1 MDRKGLLV
9 GLTIAVSVL
18 IGVIIGIGI
27 IGFQVKNPL
36 FGELFHQQKEML
48 KAQEKIEKRLQNIEK
63 QGKDLEAAIKK
74 LKSPRAG
81 VEEEEE
87 DYQKIHEINIDN
99 SPFLGNKEAPVT
111 IVEFIDIQCPFC
123 AKFHPLVVEAVN
135 AFPDKVK
142 AVVKNYP
149 LPFHQQAIPAAKAAL
164 AAGEQ
169 GKYWEMLDGLL
180 RNSSQLN
187 EKEFNAL
194 AKNLGLNMKKF
205 QKDLKDNDAQWQEHI
220 QKDISLGNRVDVRG
234 TPTIY
239 LNGHKTKARNI
250 DSLKEEIES
259 ILKTIK

>member
-1 MDRKGLLV
+1 MDRKGLLA
-9 GLTIAVSVL
+9 GLAIAVSVL

-48 KAQEKIEKRLQNIEK
+48 KVQEKIEKRLQNIEK
-63 QGKDLEAAIKK
+63 QGKDLQADVKK
-74 LKSPRAG
+74 LKFPRAG
-81 VEEEEE
+81 EQEEE

-123 AKFHPLVVEAVN
+123 ARFHPLVVEAVN

-180 RNSSQLN
+180 KNSSKLN

-239 LNGHKTKARNI
+239 LNGHKAKVRNV
-250 DSLKEEIES
+250 DSLKDEIES
-259 ILKTIK
+259 ILRTIK

>member
-1 MDRKGLLV
+1 MDKKGLFA
-9 GLTIAVSVL
+9 GFAVVAGIL
-18 IGVIIGIGI
+18 IGVFIGVGI
-27 IGFQVKNPL
+27 IGLQVKNPL
-36 FGELFHQQKEML
+36 FGELFHQQKEILMV
-48 KAQEKIEKRLQNIEK
+48 QEKIEKRLQNIEK
-63 QGKDLEAAIKK
+63 QGKDLQAAIRK
-74 LKSPRAG
+74 LKSPPAQ
-81 VEEEEE
+81 EPEEE
-87 DYQKIHEINIDN
+87 DYLRIHEINIDG
-99 SPFLGNKEAPVT
+99 SPVLGKIEAPVT

-123 AKFHPLVVEAVN
+123 ARFHPLVVEAVN

-180 RNSSQLN
+180 KNSSNLN
-187 EKEFNAL
+187 EKEFNIL

-220 QKDISLGNRVDVRG
+220 QKDISLGNRVEVRG

-239 LNGHKTKARNI
+239 INGRKTKARSL
-250 DSLKEEIES
+250 DSFKSEIEL
-259 ILKTIK
+259 ILNIKK

>member
-1 MDRKGLLV
+1 MDKKGLLA
-9 GLTIAVSVL
+9 GFAVVAGIL
-18 IGVIIGIGI
+18 IGVFIGIGI
-27 IGFQVKNPL
+27 TGLQVKNPL
-36 FGELFHQQKEML
+36 FGELFRQQKEIL
-48 KAQEKIEKRLQNIEK
+48 LVQEKIEKRLQNIEK
-63 QGKDLEAAIKK
+63 QGKDLQAAIKK
-74 LKSPRAG
+74 LKSPPG
-81 VEEEEE
+81 EEREEE
-87 DYQKIHEINIDN
+87 DYLKIHEINIDN
-99 SPFLGNKEAPVT
+99 SPLLGKKEAPVT

-123 AKFHPLVVEAVN
+123 ARFHPLVLEAVN

-180 RNSSQLN
+180 KNSSNLN
-187 EKEFNAL
+187 EKEFNTL

-220 QKDISLGNRVDVRG
+220 QKDISLGNRVEVRG

-239 LNGHKTKARNI
+239 INGRKTKARSI
-250 DSLKEEIES
+250 DSLKSEIEAV
-259 ILKTIK
+259 LNIKK

>member
-1 MDRKGLLV
+1 MDKKGLFA
-9 GLTIAVSVL
+9 GFAVVAGIL
-18 IGVIIGIGI
+18 IGVFIGIGI
-27 IGFQVKNPL
+27 IGLQVKNPL
-36 FGELFHQQKEML
+36 FGELFNQQKEIL
-48 KAQEKIEKRLQNIEK
+48 TVQEKIEKRLQNIEK
-63 QGKDLEAAIKK
+63 QGKDLQAAIKK
-74 LKSPRAG
+74 LKSPPAQ
-81 VEEEEE
+81 EPEEE
-87 DYQKIHEINIDN
+87 DYLRIHEINIDG
-99 SPFLGNKEAPVT
+99 SPVLGKIEAPVT

-123 AKFHPLVVEAVN
+123 ARFHPLVVEAVA

-180 RNSSQLN
+180 KNSSNLN
-187 EKEFNAL
+187 EKEFNTL

-220 QKDISLGNRVDVRG
+220 QKDISLGNRVEVRG

-239 LNGHKTKARNI
+239 INGRKTKARSL
-250 DSLKEEIES
+250 DSFKSEIEL
-259 ILKTIK
+259 ILNTRK

>member
-1 MDRKGLLV
+1 MDKKGLLA
-9 GLTIAVSVL
+9 GLAIAASVL

-36 FGELFHQQKEML
+36 FGELFRQQKEIL
-48 KAQEKIEKRLQNIEK
+48 LVQEKIEKRLGNMEK
-63 QGKDLEAAIKK
+63 QEKDLQEAIKK
-74 LKSPRAG
+74 LKSPPGR
-81 VEEEEE
+81 EPEEE
-87 DYQKIHEINIDN
+87 DYLKIHEINIDN
-99 SPFLGNKEAPVT
+99 SPVLGKIEAPVT

-123 AKFHPLVVEAVN
+123 ARFHPLVAAAVK

-180 RNSSQLN
+180 KNSSNMN
-187 EKEFNAL
+187 EKEFDTL
-194 AKNLGLNMKKF
+194 AKELGLNVKKF
-205 QKDLKDNDAQWQEHI
+205 QKDYKDKDAQWQEHI
-220 QKDISLGNRVDVRG
+220 QKDISLGGQVEVRG

-239 LNGHKTKARNI
+239 LNGRKTKARSI
-250 DSLKEEIES
+250 DSLKGEIEL
-259 ILKTIK
+259 ILNIQK